1 MARPSSQGVS
11 RSQLQLASESL
22 RRISA
27 GLILRG
33 DTFRHR
39 KRLYDLDGIYHPVL
53 RAWLMPNVQI
63 MLKLKAVPRDKD
75 FYLPPPKSHARKD

>member
-1 MARPSSQGVS
+1 MSRHASRTVA

-53 RAWLMPNVQI
+53 GAWLMPNVQI
-63 MLKLKAVPRDKD
+63 MLKLNAIPREKD
-75 FYLPPPKSHARKD
+75 FYLPPPKSQKKKD